1 MTNINI
7 LIKIIIG
14 VILLILYTIS
24 VSACVDEHFTV
35 PYNSSIQLSNNS
47 DDIKDRHPIDSIPY
61 DIDLKDRY
69 KKAYYY
75 ELNNDDYLAFLKAYF
90 STCMDG
96 LKDFTNIIDSTD
108 VEWTTDLT
116 DIASVKGFYDQGYQ
130 YLSNRF
136 DKKDI
141 KIVHDVLNRYKKL
154 DNNKV
159 LFDID
164 LILYRHGKINGKHVN
179 MVLLKD
185 FTKTIVID
193 VSIKGIVGED
203 KIYMHPVE
211 LYQKQGMAYADVD
224 TDETN

>member
-1 MTNINI
+1 MINI

>member
-47 DDIKDRHPIDSIPY
+47 DDMKDRHPIDSIPY

>member
-47 DDIKDRHPIDSIPY
+47 DDMKDRHPIDSIPY

-141 KIVHDVLNRYKKL
+141 KIVHDVLNKYKKL

-211 LYQKQGMAYADVD
+211 LYQKQGIAYADVD